1 MIELVQAEVTSKKQ
15 TPTRII
21 SVSQIGSKSE
31 VFDDFLMDDDSGI
44 IIDDVHGKICLSVI
58 YGITTNRDY
67 I

>member
-1 MIELVQAEVTSKKQ
+1 MIESVQAEVTSEKQ
-15 TPTRII
+15 TPTRIV
-21 SVSQIGSKSE
+21 SVPQIASKPE
-31 VFDDFLMDDDSGI
+31 VLDDFLMDNDSEI